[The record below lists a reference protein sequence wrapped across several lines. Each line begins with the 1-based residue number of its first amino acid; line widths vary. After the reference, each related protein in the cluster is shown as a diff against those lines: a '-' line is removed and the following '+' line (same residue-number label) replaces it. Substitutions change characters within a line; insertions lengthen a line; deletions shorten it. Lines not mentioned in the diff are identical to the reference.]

1 MIRKNLIILICN
13 ANKTLVKI
21 NNLLKL
27 LREKKR
33 QYLIVLS
40 EATNN
45 VNQLRDFYR
54 LIVRS
59 VDTCKKIG
67 LWGVINLD
75 DIKFHTASYGAD
87 KNPLYNL
94 VKIKILEPLADYDK
108 NYNSELIKTL
118 YIFLHFNSFNQTAEF
133 MNIHINT
140 LRYRIDKVRN
150 ITGKNVTVANDYHE
164 LFWAMV
170 IADLEGLT
178 KCEWNI
184 SFFSDMKSEENK

>member
-1 MIRKNLIILICN
+1 M
-13 ANKTLVKI
+13 
-21 NNLLKL
+21 
-27 LREKKR
+27 
-33 QYLIVLS
+33 
-40 EATNN
+40 
-45 VNQLRDFYR
+45 
-54 LIVRS
+54 
-59 VDTCKKIG
+59 
-67 LWGVINLD
+67 D